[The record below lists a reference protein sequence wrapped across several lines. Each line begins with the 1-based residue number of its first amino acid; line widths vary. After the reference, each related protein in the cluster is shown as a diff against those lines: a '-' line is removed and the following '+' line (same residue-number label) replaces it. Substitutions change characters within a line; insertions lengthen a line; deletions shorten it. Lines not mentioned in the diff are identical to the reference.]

1 MRYLNLL
8 PNQILFFIV
17 LILLTGSVYS
27 QGVMITNDPAPPAPS
42 ALLHTLGLASGEG
55 NVLFTGEYK
64 TSTGEQGNPPA
75 SGAGTRMMWYP
86 DKAAFRVGKISSTNW
101 DKVNI
106 GNYSFAAG
114 LSTTASGSQSVAMG
128 SQNVA
133 SGDFSFAYGNQT
145 NASGFNSFTFGFN
158 TDATANYSTAWG
170 TYTKAFG
177 DHSTAWGIG
186 STASAYYATAWGQNT
201 VAPSL
206 VETALGRY
214 NTSYTPAGGV
224 FNWNSADR
232 LFSIGNGTSTTNRSD
247 AFVLMKSGDVGIGV
261 SAPQARLHIRFNSAT
276 GTGHLLVEESS
287 NSSDGSRISFK
298 NTARPSNFWDLYG
311 LTASTST
318 GAYFNFF
325 YQGVGD
331 VLSLRGNG
339 NATLMG
345 TLTQNS
351 DERLKANISKIGN
364 PLDALMKLSGY
375 HFNWKDLNR
384 DQALQSGLLAQ
395 EVEKVLP
402 ELVLEDE
409 NGSKSVNY
417 IGLIPHLLE
426 AIKVLKEENSTLQN
440 GYSEVMDRL
449 AKFERFIENQSGQ
462 DKTNYTQQ

>member
-1 MRYLNLL
+1 MK
-8 PNQILFFIV
+8 PPV
-17 LILLTGSVYS
+17 LVISFTLIAAAITINSFA
-27 QGVMITNDPAPPAPS
+27 QGVMISNDPAPPAPS

-64 TSTGEQGNPPA
+64 SIISNQGDPPA
-75 SGAGTRMMWYP
+75 SGPGTRMMWYP
-86 DKAAFRVGKISSTNW
+86 DKAAFRVGRALETNW

-133 SGDFSFAYGNQT
+133 SGDFSFAFGNQT

-170 TYTKAFG
+170 TYTNAFG
-177 DHSTAWGIG
+177 DHSTAWGVG
-186 STASAYYATAWGQNT
+186 STASAYYSTAWGQNT

-224 FNWNSADR
+224 FDWNSADR

-247 AFVLMKSGDVGIGV
+247 AFVLMKSGNIGVGV
-261 SAPQARLHIRFNSAT
+261 SAPEARLHIRFNSAT
-276 GTGHLLVEESS
+276 GTGHLLVEESN

-298 NTARPSNFWDLYG
+298 NTGRPSNFWDLYG
-311 LTASTST
+311 LTASTNT

-325 YQGVGD
+325 YQGTGD
-331 VLSLRGNG
+331 ILSLRGNG

-351 DERLKANISKIGN
+351 DERLKENIRKFGD
-364 PLDALMKLSGY
+364 PLTSLKKLNGY
-375 HFNWKDLNR
+375 HFNWKDTNR
-384 DQALQSGLLAQ
+384 DAALQTGLLAQ
-395 EVEKVLP
+395 EVEKIFP
-402 ELVLEDE
+402 ELVSE
-409 NGSKSVNY
+409 NADGIKGVNY
-417 IGLIPHLLE
+417 IGLIPYLLE
-426 AIKVLKEENSTLQN
+426 AVKELKSENEQLRSDYNALK
-440 GYSEVMDRL
+440 R
-449 AKFERFIENQSGQ
+449 KIENQPHIR
-462 DKTNYTQQ
+462 